1 MSLPGRSGA
10 EDRRATHEGGEATSN
25 GDADRPRRWG
35 VAGLGRAFTLMLP
48 TLVADARVRLVAA
61 ADPRAEARTL
71 FAQEFGARAYASV
84 EALCDDPDVEI
95 VYVATPHEWHAAH
108 AVLAAIHG
116 KHVLVEKPM
125 ALTLADCT
133 RMIEAADA
141 ARVQLVVGHSHGF
154 DAPIR
159 RASEIIAAGDVG
171 AVRMVQ
177 AFYCTDFL
185 YRPRR
190 PEELD
195 TSRGGG
201 VVWSQ
206 AAHQIDVVRR
216 FCDGAVTRVRALT
229 GNWDAARDTEGAYAA
244 LLTFETGAFASLVY
258 NGYGYFDS
266 DEFCNGTSELGLRKD
281 AASHG
286 AARRALRG
294 ARDADAEIAN
304 KYARNYGGSAYR
316 PRDPATVIGYEHFGT
331 FIVSCDRA
339 DLRPTPT
346 GVMIYDEAGARAETL
361 PPPVIP
367 RRDVIDELY
376 AAIASGRPALHD
388 GRSARAT
395 LSVCSAVLESA
406 REQRDV
412 VPSLQVGAVRQ

>member
-1 MSLPGRSGA
+1 MTAL
-10 EDRRATHEGGEATSN
+10 T
-25 GDADRPRRWG
+25 DADRPRRWG

-61 ADPRAEARTL
+61 ADPRGEARAL
-71 FAQEFGARAYASV
+71 FAEEFGARGYASV
-84 EALCDDPDVEI
+84 DALCRDPDVDI
-95 VYVATPHEWHAAH
+95 VYVATPHQWHAAH
-108 AVLAAIHG
+108 AVLAAGHD

-125 ALTLADCT
+125 ALNEADCT

-141 ARVQLVVGHSHGF
+141 AGVQLVVGHSHGF

-159 RASEIIAAGDVG
+159 RASEIIASGDVG

-195 TSRGGG
+195 TARGGG

-216 FCDGAVTRVRALT
+216 LCGGAVTRVRALT
-229 GNWDAARDTEGAYAA
+229 GNWDAARNTEGAYAA
-244 LLTFETGAFASLVY
+244 LLTFESGAFASLVY
-258 NGYGYFDS
+258 NGYGFFDS
-266 DEFCNGTSELGLRKD
+266 DEFCNWTSELGLPKD

-286 AARRALRG
+286 AARRALRD
-294 ARDADAEIAN
+294 ARDGDAEIAK

-316 PRDPATVIGYEHFGT
+316 PRDPASMIGYEHFGT
-331 FIVSCDRA
+331 VIVSCDRA
-339 DLRPTPT
+339 DLRPMPN
-346 GVMIYDEAGARAETL
+346 GVLVYDEAGARLETL

-376 AAIASGRPALHD
+376 EAIVSGRPAPHD

-395 LSVCSAVLESA
+395 LAVCSALLESA

-412 VPSLQVGAVRQ
+412 VPSLQIGMPRG